1 MRERLRTARRWVIKV
16 GSSLLTA
23 DGRGLDTR
31 IIHQWTT
38 QIADL
43 VAADR
48 EVILVSSGSIAEGIA
63 RLGWRQRPTLVHEL
77 QAAAAVGQ
85 MGVVQAYESGFA
97 RFGLR
102 TALILLTHDDIAN
115 RRRYLNARATL
126 NSLLKHQV
134 IPVINENDTVITD
147 EIRLGDNDTLAAL
160 VTNLLEADVLVL
172 LTDQN
177 GLYDRDPR
185 RHPDAV
191 LLERA
196 NASDPAIVALAGPSG
211 SQFGSGGMTT
221 KVIAARRAAQTGATT
236 VIASGREPDILARL
250 REGEPLG
257 TMLTSDRT
265 ARDARKL
272 WLSNQLRVKG
282 QLMVDDGA
290 CQVLT
295 ERGSSLLSVGVV
307 DCRGDFQR
315 GELVSIMDSSNSEIA
330 RGLVNYDSSE
340 TRRIMGRSTRHFQEL
355 LGYTGEP
362 ELVHRDNLILTH
374 R

>member
-23 DGRGLDTR
+23 DGRGLDTD
-31 IIHQWTT
+31 IIHRWTA

-97 RFGLR
+97 RFDLR
-102 TALILLTHDDIAN
+102 TALVLLTHDDIAN

-126 NSLLKHQV
+126 NSLLKHRA

-160 VTNLLEADVLVL
+160 VTNLIEADVLVL
-172 LTDQN
+172 LTDQQ
-177 GLYDRDPR
+177 GLFDRDPR
-185 RHPDAV
+185 KHADAK
-191 LLERA
+191 LIEQA
-196 NASDPAIVALAGPSG
+196 NASDPKVLALAGPSG
-211 SQFGSGGMTT
+211 STLGSGGMAT

-236 VIASGREPDILARL
+236 VIASGREPDVLARL
-250 REGEPLG
+250 RDGEPLG
-257 TMLTSDRT
+257 TMLTSNRT
-265 ARDARKL
+265 ARDARQL
-272 WLSNQLRVKG
+272 WLSNQLRAKG
-282 QLMVDDGA
+282 ELAVDDGA
-290 CQVLT
+290 SRVLM
-295 ERGSSLLSVGVV
+295 ERGSSLLAVGVV
-307 DCRGDFQR
+307 GCRGEFQR
-315 GELVSIMDSSNSEIA
+315 GELVSIMDSGGKEVA
-330 RGLVNYDSSE
+330 RGLTNYGSNE
-340 TRRIMGRSTRHFQEL
+340 TRRIMGKSTSRFHDI
-355 LGYTGEP
+355 LGYVSEP
-362 ELVHRDNLILTH
+362 ELVHRDNLILMY
-374 R
+374 